1 MSLLRGKLLIGLAAM
16 AVGTAYAEPF
26 RDGDTVVF
34 FGSSTTASGRY
45 HEYVTDFYRTRCPE
59 ADIRFV
65 NSGVGGDNAGNAQK
79 RVDAD
84 VTYYKP
90 TWVLYNFGMNDVG
103 RDAYTANRTPAQIR
117 HGEKCRKDFEKN
129 LVALADKV
137 RAAVPEAKEMFA
149 TPQIY
154 DDTADNSIAV
164 EKNWVGCN
172 AALAELGTFTEKTA
186 ADRKALFVNW
196 HKPLNDLVNRRRAAG
211 ERSFAVNGKDRV
223 HLLPIGHAV
232 LAWEFLKAQGV
243 PATVSD
249 VTVDAKSGKVAKSEN
264 ATVTDLKATADGVSC
279 TVHAKALPFPVEPEA
294 KGLLAEFD
302 VEETLN
308 REIFAVTGLKPGN
321 YALLIDGAEVATGDA
336 AAFAK
341 GIRLGFNERTPQ
353 YAQAQKFFA
362 ENKRLADRE
371 RKIRAYAWKPQNREA
386 AVREPLLEAQQKL
399 RALVKTV
406 PHRYEVRATK

>member
-1 MSLLRGKLLIGLAAM
+1 MKRLTMALAAL
-16 AVGTAYAEPF
+16 AAGAALRAEPF
-26 RDGDTVVF
+26 KDGDTVVF
-34 FGSSTTASGRY
+34 FGSSTTAGGRY
-45 HEYVTDFYRTRCPE
+45 YEYVTDFYRTRYPE
-59 ADIRFV
+59 ADIRFI
-65 NSGVGGDNAGNAQK
+65 NSGKGGDNAAGAQG
-79 RVDAD
+79 RIDDD
-84 VTYYKP
+84 VTSCKP

-103 RDAYTANRTPAQIR
+103 RDAYTAVRTPAQIK
-117 HGEKCRKDFEKN
+117 HGEKCRKDYERN

-137 RAAVPEAKEMFA
+137 RAAVPEVKEIFA

-154 DDTADNSIAV
+154 DDTADESIAGK
-164 EKNWVGCN
+164 KNWVGCN
-172 AALAELGTFTEKTA
+172 AALAELGKFTEKTA

-211 ERSFAVNGKDRV
+211 EKSFAVNGKDRV
-223 HLLPIGHAV
+223 HLLPIGHAI
-232 LAWEFLKAQGV
+232 LAWELLKAQGV

-249 VTVDAKSGKVAKSEN
+249 IAVDVKSGKAVKSEN
-264 ATVTDLKATADGVSC
+264 ATVTDFKKTADGISC
-279 TVHAKALPFPVEPEA
+279 TVLAKALPFPVEPEA

-308 REIFAVTGLKPGN
+308 REVFAVMGLKAGN

-341 GIRLGFNERTPQ
+341 GIRLGFNEKTPQ

-362 ENKRLADRE
+362 ENKRIADRE
-371 RKIRAYAWKPQNREA
+371 RKIRAYAGKPQNREA

-399 RALVKTV
+399 RELVKTV
-406 PHRYEVRATK
+406 PHRYEVKKRD